1 MECFIMDN
9 KNFKEISKFIFQELD
24 KVYLY
29 NKYSYEDYDNKYL
42 QIKVDTESTGKS
54 IYSYSYKV
62 NNKEIFSISS
72 SINDKYYFM
81 EKLLTSLFENK
92 CVYRENITLI
102 LNSYYTIMNRFGFS
116 NKIKIKDLKKIIQDQ
131 NSFFNGTNLKSIKIA
146 DIVYNPL
153 PINQS
158 SRSGGLSSKTSPLNI
173 NLYIYYN
180 GKFVEPVGL
189 MVLPVASNKKIKCVV
204 PLTSNLSEKELN
216 FIMEDFTFHLR
227 KYSHS
232 IIAKSFKLNRK
243 EQKDLFMENEQDII
257 NKLILS
263 EMIDV

>member
-1 MECFIMDN
+1 MEN
-9 KNFKEISKFIFQELD
+9 KNFKEISNFILKELD
-24 KVYLY
+24 NVYPY
-29 NKYSYEDYDNKYL
+29 NKYSFDNYENKYFH
-42 QIKVDTESTGKS
+42 IKVDTESTGKS
-54 IYSYSYKV
+54 IYSYNYTI

-72 SINDKYYFM
+72 SINDKCYFI
-81 EKLLTSLFENK
+81 EKLLASLFENK
-92 CVYRENITLI
+92 SVYHANINLI

-116 NKIKIKDLKKIIQDQ
+116 NKIKIKDLQKIIQDQ
-131 NSFFNGTNLKSIKIA
+131 NSFFNGTNLKSIKVA

-158 SRSGGLSSKTSPLNI
+158 SRSGGLSSKTSPLSI
-173 NLYIYYN
+173 NLYLYYN
-180 GKFVEPVGL
+180 GKSVEPVGL
-189 MVLPVASNKKIKCVV
+189 MVLPIASNKKIKCVV
-204 PLTSNLSEKELN
+204 PLSSAISEKDLI
-216 FIMEDFTFHLR
+216 FVMEDFTLNLR

-243 EQKDLFMENEQDII
+243 EQKDLFSENEQDII